1 MESNI
6 HCLYLEL
13 INYFFVHQ
21 SDDLAKKIESD
32 PMENKWQS
40 PVKIGNL
47 WPPHCPI
54 QPHLRKVIICQLVYR
69 CFYKLLMSP
78 FFIHFISNKNL
89 LILFP
94 FPWPFWLVLWRC
106 RLRVRPLT
114 WCHNF
119 KRSLIACNHLFM
131 ILETNILF
139 YHLLVPFFNLIEHGP
154 ELFKY
159 YSFFL

>member
-1 MESNI
+1 MI
-6 HCLYLEL
+6 
-13 INYFFVHQ
+13 
-21 SDDLAKKIESD
+21 
-32 PMENKWQS
+32 WQEEKS
-40 PVKIGNL
+40 LTRWRISGNRQWRL
-47 WPPHCPI
+47 VIFGPHI
-54 QPHLRKVIICQLVYR
+54 VLFNHNLRKAIICQLVYR
-69 CFYKLLMSP
+69 CFCKLLVSP

-94 FPWPFWLVLWRC
+94 FPWPFWLLLCRC

-119 KRSLIACNHLFM
+119 KRSLIACNQLFM
-131 ILETNILF
+131 ILDTNILF
-139 YHLLVPFFNLIEHGP
+139 YNLLVPFFNLIEHEP